1 MKTNYLKTIYI
12 NQHQKKKGEYSNNA
26 SNYIQ
31 VLFYF
36 LVVGFVSFYHSAIA
50 NNTSKTN
57 TEN

>member
-1 MKTNYLKTIYI
+1 MKTNFLKTIYI

-50 NNTSKTN
+50 NNL
-57 TEN
+57 EN